1 MTTPRYFS
9 QFPNINYGVSMNR
22 SGVIDFIQIKD
33 FFNHLILRDF
43 EFSRRTILSPYMIKN
58 GERPDQISYEQYG
71 DEQYY
76 WLILHINEVVDF
88 YNEWPMSQYN
98 LDRYITD
105 KYGTIGGED
114 VHHYETLEVKDTK
127 GNVLLP
133 GRGGPGPDRG
143 GLGKSGLVVSEDYTF
158 TYPSE
163 PGSNFYITKSG
174 SVGTNAACTPITN
187 RQYEYDLN
195 EDKSQIW
202 LLDGKYISD
211 IEREIS
217 KYSGKLTNLNSELDV
232 SDYE

>member
-1 MTTPRYFS
+1 
-9 QFPNINYGVSMNR
+9 MNR
-22 SGVIDFIQIKD
+22 SGVIDYIQIKD
-33 FFNHLILRDF
+33 YFNHLVMRDY
-43 EFSRRTILSPYMIKN
+43 EFSQGTLISPYMVKN
-58 GERPDQISYEQYG
+58 GERPDQISYREYG

-76 WLILHINEVVDF
+76 WIILHVNEVVDF

-98 LDRYITD
+98 LDQYITD
-105 KYGTIGGED
+105 KYGLVGSED
-114 VHHYETLEVKDTK
+114 VRHYETIEVRDRK

-143 GLGKSGLVVSEDYTF
+143 GIGKSGLVVSSDYTF

-163 PGSNFYITKSG
+163 PGSSVYITKSG
-174 SVGTNAACTPITN
+174 YTGTNAACTPITY

-202 LLDGKYISD
+202 ILNGKYIPYVTRD
-211 IEREIS
+211 IS
-217 KYSGKLTNLNSELDV
+217 KYVATLTQVTSVLDV